1 MYDVGGDEML
11 ELPFEKPIVELREKI
26 KELKAFTE
34 EKEMDLSSEIK
45 KLEDRLEQL
54 EKEIYGNLKPWD
66 RVQIARHANR
76 PTTLDYISYLFT
88 DFLEMHGDRL
98 YGDDEA
104 IVGGIAKY
112 KGIPI
117 TVIGHQR
124 GKDTK
129 ENIRRNFGMPHPEGY
144 RKALRLM
151 KQADKFRRP
160 IICFIDTKG
169 AFPGMAAE
177 ERGQSE
183 AIAKNLL
190 EMAGLR
196 VPIICIVIGEGGS
209 GGALA
214 LGVGNHIHMLENS
227 TYSVISPEGA
237 AALLWKDAKEAK
249 RAAETM
255 KITAPDL
262 KELGV
267 IDEIIPEV
275 RGGAHRDVEQQAK
288 EIDKVLEKSLNEL
301 QKLSEEQ
308 LIESRYEKY
317 KNIGTFTFENEP
329 LSVN

>member
-1 MYDVGGDEML
+1 MIYEL
-11 ELPFEKPIVELREKI
+11 EFERPITDLRNKI
-26 KELKAFTE
+26 KELKTITKDADV
-34 EKEMDLSSEIK
+34 DLTVEIATLENRLE
-45 KLEDRLEQL
+45 KLEVD
-54 EKEIYGNLKPWD
+54 IYDHLKPWD
-66 RVQIARHANR
+66 RVQIARHPAR
-76 PTTLDYISYLFT
+76 PTTLDYIPLLFN
-88 DFLEMHGDRL
+88 DFIEFHGDRY

-104 IVGGIAKY
+104 IVAGIAQFN
-112 KGIPI
+112 GRAV

-151 KQADKFRRP
+151 KQAEKFNRP

-169 AFPGMAAE
+169 AFPGKAAE

-183 AIAKNLL
+183 AIAKNLF
-190 EMAGLR
+190 EMAGLK
-196 VPIICIVIGEGGS
+196 VPIISIVIGEGGS

-214 LGVGNHIHMLENS
+214 LGVGDRIFMLENS

-237 AALLWKDAKEAK
+237 AALLWKDASQAK

-262 KELGV
+262 NRLGV

-275 RGGAHRDVEQQAK
+275 KGGAHRNANAQAEAIK
-288 EIDKVLEKSLNEL
+288 EILKRSFNEL
-301 QKLSEEQ
+301 LPLNGED
-308 LIESRYEKY
+308 LINQRYMKF
-317 KNIGTFTFENEP
+317 KKIGEYEFANQPKEAKQH
-329 LSVN
+329 S

>member
-1 MYDVGGDEML
+1 MADL
-11 ELPFEKPIVELREKI
+11 SFEKPIIELRNKI
-26 KELKAFTE
+26 AELKAFTE
-34 EKEMDLSSEIK
+34 EKDIDLSDEIV
-45 KLEDRLEQL
+45 KLETRLHQL
-54 EKEIYGNLKPWD
+54 ESDIYGNLQPWE
-66 RVQIARHANR
+66 RVQIARHTNR
-76 PTTLDYISYLFT
+76 PTTLDYIEHLFT

-112 KGIPI
+112 KGKPV

-151 KQADKFRRP
+151 YQAEKFNRP

-169 AFPGMAAE
+169 AFPGKAAE

-183 AIAKNLL
+183 AIARNLL
-190 EMAGLR
+190 EMAGLT
-196 VPIICIVIGEGGS
+196 VPVVCIVIGEGGS

-237 AALLWKDAKEAK
+237 AALLWKDASLAQ

-262 KELGV
+262 KELGI

-275 RGGAHRDVEQQAK
+275 KGGAHRDVLEQANA
-288 EIDKVLEKSLNEL
+288 IDEAITNSLK
-301 QKLSEEQ
+301 KLSDMSEEELVEQ
-308 LIESRYEKY
+308 RYEKY
-317 KNIGTFTFENEP
+317 KSIGQYSF
-329 LSVN
+329 VNDSIGVN

>member
-1 MYDVGGDEML
+1 MVGEL
-11 ELPFEKPIVELREKI
+11 EFERPIIDLKNKI
-26 KELKAFTE
+26 NELKEYT
-34 EKEMDLSSEIK
+34 KNTDIDLSAEIQ
-45 KLEDRLEQL
+45 KLEERLEKL
-54 EKEIYGNLKPWD
+54 ESDIYGNISAWD
-66 RVQIARHANR
+66 RVQIARHPNR
-76 PTTLDYISYLFT
+76 PTTLDYIGQLFT
-88 DFLEMHGDRL
+88 NFFECHGDR
-98 YGDDEA
+98 YFGDDEA

-112 KGIPI
+112 HDIAV

-151 KQADKFRRP
+151 KQAEKFNRP

-169 AFPGMAAE
+169 AYPGKAAE

-183 AIAKNLL
+183 AIAKNLF
-190 EMAGLR
+190 EMAGLT
-196 VPIICIVIGEGGS
+196 VPVVCIVIGEGGS

-237 AALLWKDAKEAK
+237 AALLWKDASLAK
-249 RAAETM
+249 KAAETM

-267 IDEIIPEV
+267 VDEIIPEV
-275 RGGAHRDVEQQAK
+275 KGGAHRDVEAQAK
-288 EIDKVLEKSLNEL
+288 AIDKVLFASLQELLKYSNEEL
-301 QKLSEEQ
+301 VAK
-308 LIESRYEKY
+308 RYEKY
-317 KNIGTFTFENEP
+317 KKIGEI
-329 LSVN
+329 SVVSDFVDVK

>member
-1 MYDVGGDEML
+1 MAN
-11 ELPFEKPIVELREKI
+11 ELPFEKPII
-26 KELKAFTE
+26 ELKTKIEELKKFTE
-34 EKEMDLSSEIK
+34 EKGIDLTGEIT
-45 KLEDRLEQL
+45 KLEERLEQL
-54 EKEIYGNLKPWD
+54 ENDIYGNIQPWD
-66 RVQIARHANR
+66 RVQIARHSER
-76 PTTLDYISYLFT
+76 PTTLDYISHLFT
-88 DFLEMHGDRL
+88 DFIELHGDRY

-104 IVGGIAKY
+104 IVAGIAKFQ
-112 KGIPI
+112 GTAV

-151 KQADKFRRP
+151 KQAEKFHRP

-169 AFPGMAAE
+169 AYPGKAAE

-190 EMAGLR
+190 EMAGIT

-214 LGVGNHIHMLENS
+214 LGVGNYIHMLENS

-237 AALLWKDAKEAK
+237 AALLWKDASLAK

-255 KITAPDL
+255 RITAPDL
-262 KELGV
+262 KELNV

-275 RGGAHRDVEQQAK
+275 RGGAHRDIEKQAVAI
-288 EIDKVLEKSLNEL
+288 EKVLEKSLVHLSELSENEL
-301 QKLSEEQ
+301 
-308 LIESRYEKY
+308 IEHRYEKF
-317 KNIGTFTFENEP
+317 KKIGEYG
-329 LSVN
+329 LVNDTIIIK